1 MAVDASGTKLTQLTK
16 YELILE
22 VKRLQTKNTELRQK
36 LSQAESVASSNAC
49 LLEAAKLRSA
59 KHRNEKERLQ
69 RLDRLWRMA
78 RIMVVFGSVLL
89 IIYAAALAVDE
100 HGLSGVKIPPKL
112 LSTNYKWVVD
122 DRIGSFLVG
131 CLGFII
137 SIPSQLTFPAP
148 YLSFAGASFFAAA
161 QIIVQFLSKWY
172 IVCLILFAMVAMFAL
187 NSDRKKQVSLSNLIS
202 SNRNH
207 YLIPHAKIL

>member
-1 MAVDASGTKLTQLTK
+1 MSVDASGTKLTQLTK
-16 YELILE
+16 YALIQE
-22 VKRLQTKNTELRQK
+22 VKRLQTENTELRQK
-36 LSQAESVASSNAC
+36 IQQTESVAASRHA
-49 LLEAAKLRSA
+49 LFEAAKLRSA

-69 RLDRLWRMA
+69 RLDRLLQMA
-78 RIMVVFGSVLL
+78 YIMVTFGSLL
-89 IIYAAALAVDE
+89 LTIYAVALAVDE
-100 HGLSGVKIPPKL
+100 HGVSGFKL
-112 LSTNYKWVVD
+112 PSKLISTNYKWAVD

-131 CLGFII
+131 CLGFSI

-148 YLSFAGASFFAAA
+148 YLSFAGVSLFAAK
-161 QIIVQFLSKWY
+161 QMIVLFLPKWY
-172 IVCLILFAMVAMFAL
+172 IGCLTLFAMAAMFAL